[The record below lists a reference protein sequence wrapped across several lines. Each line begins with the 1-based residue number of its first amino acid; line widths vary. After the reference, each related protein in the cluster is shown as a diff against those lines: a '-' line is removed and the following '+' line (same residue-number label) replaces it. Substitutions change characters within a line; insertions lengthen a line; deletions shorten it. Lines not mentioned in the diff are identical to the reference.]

1 MSKKKAEQAPVKVK
15 RKGAGTKVDVLK
27 VSKEVKIMAAFAS
40 LRGFSKRQFIRVMG
54 EAEDNYKKNG
64 RLVFGG

>member
-1 MSKKKAEQAPVKVK
+1 MSKKKVEAEPVKVK
-15 RKGAGTKVDVLK
+15 RKGTGPKADVLK

-40 LRGFSKRQFIRVMG
+40 LRGFSKRQVIRIMG

-64 RLVFGG
+64 RLIIGG

>member
-15 RKGAGTKVDVLK
+15 RKGTGTKADVLN
-27 VSKEVKIMAAFAS
+27 VSKEVKIMAALTP
-40 LRGFSKRQFIRVMG
+40 LRGFSKRQFIRIMG

-64 RLVFGG
+64 RFAFGG

>member
-1 MSKKKAEQAPVKVK
+1 MSKKKDEQAPVKVK

-27 VSKEVKIMAAFAS
+27 VSKGVKIMAAFAS
-40 LRGFSKRQFIRVMG
+40 LRGFSKRQFIRIMG
-54 EAEDNYKKNG
+54 EAEDNYKKSG

>member
-1 MSKKKAEQAPVKVK
+1 MSKKKVEEAPVKVK
-15 RKGAGTKVDVLK
+15 RKGTGPKADVLK
-27 VSKEVKIMAAFAS
+27 VSKSVKIMAAFAS
-40 LRGFSKRQFIRVMG
+40 LRGFSKRQVIRIMG